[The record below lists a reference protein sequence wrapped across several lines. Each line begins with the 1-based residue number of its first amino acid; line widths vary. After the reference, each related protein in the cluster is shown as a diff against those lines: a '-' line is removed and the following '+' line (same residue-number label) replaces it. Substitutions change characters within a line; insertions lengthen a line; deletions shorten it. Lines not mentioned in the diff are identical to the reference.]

1 MRYPERLLKL
11 IRALSGLPG
20 VGPKSAQ
27 KLGLHLVQ
35 QKDAAKELL
44 QALEAAQSLH
54 TCPVCGNLA
63 EEELCPICTDPDRD
77 RQMICVVEG
86 INDLMALE
94 RSGEYNGLYHVLG
107 GALNPLEG
115 VGPEQLN
122 LASFFKRLNSGN
134 REALG
139 AEVREVILATS
150 MTVEGEATAGYLAEQ
165 LAQRGIAA
173 TRLAYGLPVGGQP
186 RVRRRGHAG
195 PRPGE
200 PAPAGRVSP
209 ALGMC
214 NCARAASEPV
224 LPWSVW

>member
-35 QKDAAKELL
+35 QQDAAKELL

-122 LASFFKRLNSGN
+122 LASFFKRLNSDS

-173 TRLAYGLPVGGQP
+173 TRLAYGLPVGGSLEYADEVTLA
-186 RVRRRGHAG
+186 RALENRRRLA
-195 PRPGE
+195 E
-200 PAPAGRVSP
+200 
-209 ALGMC
+209 
-214 NCARAASEPV
+214 
-224 LPWSVW
+224 